1 MHIIVGIIAALII
14 FAILVI
20 VHEGGHFFAAKAVGI
35 RVNEFALGMGPLIF
49 QRPTKETKYSVR
61 AFPIGGYVAM
71 EGEDSD
77 SDDARAFN
85 NKPAWARAV
94 VIVAGPL
101 MNFILAGVVWAR

>member
-49 QRPTKETKYSVR
+49 QRQTKETKYSVR

-77 SDDARAFN
+77 SLR
-85 NKPAWARAV
+85 
-94 VIVAGPL
+94 
-101 MNFILAGVVWAR
+101 

>member
-1 MHIIVGIIAALII
+1 MHIIVVIIAALII

-49 QRPTKETKYSVR
+49 QRQTKETKYSVR

-85 NKPAWARAV
+85 KSG
-94 VIVAGPL
+94 AGRCDTG
-101 MNFILAGVVWAR
+101 NAGLRGGNPGRRPDRIG